1 MKYPPM
7 YHVYNRYF
15 NSISYKKNQPLEQ
28 EEMYTAKLLN
38 SDGGLT
44 NTFHH
49 EYADTLEKIVRN
61 KFSRH
66 GKIAECVR
74 SIVPARFIIEDRLGR
89 EISRGQLTPHIQD

>member
-7 YHVYNRYF
+7 YHVHNRYF
-15 NSISYKKNQPLEQ
+15 NSISYKKNQPLEK

-49 EYADTLEKIVRN
+49 NYSDTLEKIVRS
-61 KFSRH
+61 KFSRN

-74 SIVPARFIIEDRLGR
+74 DIVPVRFIIEDSNGQ
-89 EISRGQLTPHIQD
+89 EISRGKLTR